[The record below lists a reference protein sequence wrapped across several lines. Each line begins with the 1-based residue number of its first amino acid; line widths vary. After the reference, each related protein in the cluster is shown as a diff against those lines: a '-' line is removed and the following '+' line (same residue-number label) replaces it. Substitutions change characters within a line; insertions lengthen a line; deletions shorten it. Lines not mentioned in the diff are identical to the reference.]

1 MIELKNVV
9 KRFKHKGPDG
19 KTAIKTAVNGLSL
32 KINKGEIFGLLGPN
46 GAGKTTTIR
55 MLTTLSQPSEG
66 EILYDGIPLAG
77 NERVIKQKIGVVPQN
92 LNFDQDL
99 TAGEN
104 MELHGRLYRL
114 PKDKREKRI
123 KELLKFVELED
134 VVNDSVRKLSGG
146 MKRRLLIARGL
157 IHEPDVLFMDEP
169 TVALDP
175 QVRRRIWEL
184 IRQMAKNG
192 TTVLLTTHYIEEAA
206 ALCDRVAIMKKG
218 SILAVDTPQGF
229 IDHCGRYLAEWE
241 ETSGMAW
248 RFFMEEAEALDFVKN
263 LPGKGSV
270 RPAILEDVFIE
281 LTGSKEGMDK

>member
-1 MIELKNVV
+1 MIELKNAI

-32 KINKGEIFGLLGPN
+32 RINKGEIFGLLGPN

-55 MLTTLSQPSEG
+55 MLTTLTQPSEG
-66 EILYDGIPLAG
+66 EILYDGIPLKG

-104 MELHGRLYRL
+104 MELHARLYRL
-114 PKDKREKRI
+114 PKNKREQRI

-184 IRQMAKNG
+184 IRQMARRG

-218 SILAVDTPQGF
+218 TILDVDTPEGF
-229 IDHCGRYLAEWE
+229 IDHYGRYLAEWE
-241 ETSGMAW
+241 GAW
-248 RFFMEEAEALDFVKN
+248 RFFMEEAKALDFIKTLTV
-263 LPGKGSV
+263 KGSV
-270 RPAILEDVFIE
+270 RPATLEDVFME
-281 LTGSKEGMDK
+281 LTGRREGLDR